1 MYGMRCGQ
9 VLDGIERGSMQ
20 RLRRRLDHEHRHEC
34 GCDGMQSVRGGQV
47 LDSLECGV
55 VHRLRYGH
63 VCCRRRLIDMRCVPC
78 EQVSIRGR
86 QVILLGVCRGLD
98 HGHGR
103 VDGRDD
109 LHGMRGRQ
117 ILDGIER
124 GIVH

>member
-78 EQVSIRGR
+78 EQVSIRTR
-86 QVILLGVCRGLD
+86 QIVLLGVCCGLD
-98 HGHGR
+98 HRHGLG
-103 VDGRDD
+103 GRSDCVC
-109 LHGMRGRQ
+109 GMRCGQ

-124 GIVH
+124 GVVL